1 SGGEGGIRTH
11 VGIAP
16 QPAFEAGPLRPLR
29 YLSGGAI
36 LSHTGG
42 RPGGKVARRIL
53 RPDREVPMRILVA
66 YDGSP
71 SADLAVE
78 EMARRPWPAGSAVRL
93 IGVLEDATP
102 VPAEVGIDVYGPV
115 LEKLRLSQRQ
125 ALEAGLRKAV
135 TRFSGR
141 TDLQADVVLR
151 EGAVVRTLL
160 EAIR

>member
-1 SGGEGGIRTH
+1 
-11 VGIAP
+11 
-16 QPAFEAGPLRPLR
+16 
-29 YLSGGAI
+29 
-36 LSHTGG
+36 
-42 RPGGKVARRIL
+42 
-53 RPDREVPMRILVA
+53 MRILIA

-71 SADLAVE
+71 SADFAVE

-125 ALEAGLRKAV
+125 ALEAGLQRAV
-135 TRFSGR
+135 ARFSGR

-160 EAIR
+160 EAIREFHADLIVAGSHGAKGFERLVLGSVSHALVTHAPCHVEIIKRPPVPAS